1 MNLLSKAIIIATKA
15 HEGVT
20 DKGGHPYI
28 LHPLRVMTKMNDDI
42 SRIVAVLHDTVEDTD
57 ITFEYLRKEG
67 FSEEIV
73 NAINS
78 VTRREN
84 ETYMEFVSRCKQ
96 NAIGKKV
103 KLADIEDNSDITR
116 ISNPTTKD
124 YDRLKKYEKAK
135 RELLSIYPK

>member
-1 MNLLSKAIIIATKA
+1 MNLLSKAILIAPKA
-15 HEGVT
+15 HEGAV

-28 LHPLRVMTKMNDDI
+28 LHTLRVMTKMSDDI
-42 SRIVAVLHDTVEDTD
+42 SRIVAVLHDIVEDTN
-57 ITFEYLRKEG
+57 ITFEYLRKED
-67 FSEEIV
+67 FSEEIL

-84 ETYMEFVSRCKQ
+84 ETYMEFIRRCKQ
-96 NAIGKKV
+96 NPIGKKV

-116 ISNPTTKD
+116 ISNPTKKD

-135 RELLSIYPK
+135 RELLSNS

>member
-15 HEGVT
+15 HEGAA

-28 LHPLRVMTKMNDDI
+28 LHPLRVMTKMSDDI
-42 SRIVAVLHDTVEDTD
+42 SRIVAVLHDTVEDTN
-57 ITFEYLRKEG
+57 ITFEYLRKEE
-67 FSEEIV
+67 FSEEIL

-84 ETYMEFVSRCKQ
+84 ETYMEFIRRCKQ
-96 NAIGKKV
+96 NSIGKKV

-116 ISNPTTKD
+116 ISNPTKKD

-135 RELLSIYPK
+135 RELLSNY